1 MTTTARTGAPAA
13 SPTGPDLVGGLIQ
26 LSFNVQAILGRL
38 AEQQG
43 LSVTQVHMLAVLA
56 DRDLGM
62 RQLAGVLELEKSS
75 VTGLVDRAERRGLVR
90 RVAVP
95 DNRRAIHVTLTP
107 TGRSL
112 VQAACDAAR
121 IEITALTATL
131 STTQRAHLGR
141 SVDSLVRACGARSD
155 VPRPDYSLFRADQGD
170 APCEGGLS
178 PDAKAR
184 AGDVSDHADR
194 R

>member
-1 MTTTARTGAPAA
+1 MTTTARTAAPSAA
-13 SPTGPDLVGGLIQ
+13 PTGPDLVGGLIQ

-38 AEQQG
+38 AEQHR

-62 RQLAGVLELEKSS
+62 RQLAEVLELEKSS
-75 VTGLVDRAERRGLVR
+75 VTGLVDRAERRDLVR

-95 DNRRAIHVTLTP
+95 GNRRATHVTLTP

-121 IEITALTATL
+121 TEITALTATL
-131 STTQRAHLGR
+131 SATQRTRLSQ
-141 SVDSLVRACGARSD
+141 SVDSLIGEGNARND
-155 VPRPDYSLFRADQGD
+155 IPRPGCSLFRADQSD
-170 APCEGGLS
+170 AADEGERSGS
-178 PDAKAR
+178 A
-184 AGDVSDHADR
+184 
-194 R
+194 